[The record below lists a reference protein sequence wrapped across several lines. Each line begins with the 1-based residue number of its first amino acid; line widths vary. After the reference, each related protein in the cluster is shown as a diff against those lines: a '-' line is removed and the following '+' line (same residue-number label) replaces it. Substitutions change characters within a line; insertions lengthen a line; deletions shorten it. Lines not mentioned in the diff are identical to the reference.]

1 LILAKPTACQND
13 KGTQKMATNRIKPLT
28 FKHLKPTDKEQLIP
42 DGGNLYVR
50 VRPVTDGGAVSFRFF
65 YRFEGKQKW
74 LTLKA
79 DDLPAARKERDTYT
93 QMLKDGIDPN
103 LEAKL
108 KKERVR
114 KQQLDE
120 QEALTKLA
128 ARVTVRD
135 LFSRWRDTDLINRKD
150 VKEVVRMFEKDVL
163 PILGHLFVEDVRKGH
178 ITQVTDLLKQRGV
191 NHLARNILK
200 LMRQMFRFAV
210 DRDIIEFDPTA
221 SLGVTKTT
229 TKPTERDR
237 VLSELEIRALARQL
251 PEANLL
257 KSTECAIW
265 IALSTMCRIGELSKA
280 KFSEIDFELK
290 TWTIPEANS
299 KNGKAHTIYLS
310 DFALD
315 QFKLLK
321 LIAKSETWIFP
332 NRDNSSHVCEKS
344 ITKQIGGRQTTTIL
358 SNRSKDSEALILT
371 GGKWT
376 PHDLR
381 RTGATLMGNLLIQP
395 DVIEKCL
402 NHTEENKVKRIYQRQ
417 ELKAEQADAWRVLGE
432 RVVLLVTMDDSNIVV
447 MHKRH

>member
-1 LILAKPTACQND
+1 LYIRVRSIA
-13 KGTQKMATNRIKPLT
+13 
-28 FKHLKPTDKEQLIP
+28 
-42 DGGNLYVR
+42 DGGGIV
-50 VRPVTDGGAVSFRFF
+50 FRFR
-65 YRFEGKQKW
+65 YRFDGKQQW
-74 LTLKA
+74 LNLKA
-79 DDLPAARKERDTYT
+79 NDLPAARKERDTYT

-108 KKERVR
+108 KIERVR
-114 KQQLDE
+114 KQQLEE

-135 LFSRWRDTDLINRKD
+135 LFSRWRDTELINRKD

-163 PILGHLFVEDVRKGH
+163 PILGELFVEDVRKGH

-221 SLGVTKTT
+221 NLSVTKTT

-237 VLSELEIRALARQL
+237 ILSESEIRALARQL
-251 PEANLL
+251 PDAGLL

-265 IALSTMCRIGELSKA
+265 IALSTLCRIGELSKA
-280 KFSEIDFELK
+280 RFSDIDFELK
-290 TWTIPEANS
+290 TWKIPDANS

-310 DFALD
+310 DFALE

-321 LIAKSETWIFP
+321 LIAKSETWIFA
-332 NRDNSSHVCEKS
+332 NRDNSSRVCEKS
-344 ITKQIGGRQTTTIL
+344 ISIQIRGRQTTTIL
-358 SNRSKDSEALILT
+358 SNRSKDSQALVMT

-381 RTGATLMGNLLIQP
+381 RTGATLMGNLRIQP

-417 ELKAEQADAWRVLGE
+417 ELKAEQAEAWRILGE
-432 RVVLLVTMDDSNIVV
+432 RAVLLVTMDASNVV
-447 MHKRH
+447 LMHKA